1 MMAMAILMH
10 GIPAGKNPG
19 EGKLLREFMEWMWDD
34 KKGRRSTCLQVLL
47 SVTVQYSTAQL

>member
-1 MMAMAILMH
+1 MAMAILMH